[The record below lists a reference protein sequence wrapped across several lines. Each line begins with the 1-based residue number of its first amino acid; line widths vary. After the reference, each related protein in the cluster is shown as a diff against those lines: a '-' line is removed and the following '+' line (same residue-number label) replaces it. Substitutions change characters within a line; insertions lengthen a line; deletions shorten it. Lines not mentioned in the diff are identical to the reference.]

1 MAYNP
6 KSFSEYLSEETK
18 EITFVFG
25 RFNPPT
31 NGHEKVFD
39 ALKKQAG
46 SGQFRIYASQSND
59 PKKNPLKFKDK
70 IKFLRK
76 MFPKYARNIMADSNI
91 RTVFDIVTRLY
102 DQGFTK
108 VNMVVGED
116 RLSEFDK
123 LLNKYNGE
131 KGRHGFYQFE
141 GGIKVISAGARDPDS
156 DDVTGM
162 SASKLR
168 AAASAND
175 FTAFSKGMPTGYKGG
190 KELFNAIRKGMGLK
204 ESHNHRKHIQLE
216 TVSEERE
223 DYINGNLFKE
233 GDTIVV
239 KESSDVGTI
248 TMTGSNYV
256 LVEFSDGKKK
266 RCWLDAVEKLDE
278 LQEAKKVI
286 VRIELWNGKKMKK
299 SFSNQSRAEKFIKK
313 MQDEEDVRDY
323 NMYAEENQKKE
334 MPKSKYTKQY
344 HDKFDEKVSVNKVYH
359 TSPRKLKVSSKPMW
373 FALDFKH
380 AVGDNNDGWYYNTID
395 NRGRA
400 YVYETNPKGNIA
412 QYDDSKVKA
421 LFKNAKVDMDD
432 YALELVENPSA
443 PEVMAMKG
451 TKLLI
456 KNNYSGFVYMDYDP
470 RDFQKDL
477 PALIIFNPKKDSGTF
492 KLVKQSESY
501 NEQLDE
507 DAADV
512 KTALQNKSEKS
523 GIAYSI
529 LKKVYERGEA
539 AWQKS
544 HRPGTNPQ
552 QWGLAR
558 VNSFIMKGKTWDTT
572 DSDLAKKVRSESY
585 DYDELDEMGMLS
597 SMGLNKIDRYIDRV
611 IKKPIYKKA
620 VRFYLDQR
628 KKSIGDTDNGK
639 KIMIKTANITG
650 LDYKNLSRTFHD
662 MIKKGLLPKHLAF
675 EDNSKSFKDYLKDNN
690 K

>member
-46 SGQFRIYASQSND
+46 SGQFRVYASQSND

-116 RLSEFDK
+116 RLNEFDK

-175 FTAFSKGMPTGYKGG
+175 FTAFSKGMPTSYKGG

-266 RCWLDAVEKLDE
+266 RCWLDAVEVL
-278 LQEAKKVI
+278 
-286 VRIELWNGKKMKK
+286 
-299 SFSNQSRAEKFIKK
+299 
-313 MQDEEDVRDY
+313 EEDK
-323 NMYAEENQKKE
+323 KKE

-501 NEQLDE
+501 NEQLGE

-572 DSDLAKKVRSESY
+572 DSDLAKKVRGESY

-628 KKSIGDTDNGK
+628 KKSSGSTDNAK
-639 KIMIKTANITG
+639 KIMMKTANITG
-650 LDYKNLSRTFHD
+650 LDYKNLNQVFHD

-675 EDNSKSFKDYLKDNN
+675 EDNSKSFKNYLKNSTDD
-690 K
+690 